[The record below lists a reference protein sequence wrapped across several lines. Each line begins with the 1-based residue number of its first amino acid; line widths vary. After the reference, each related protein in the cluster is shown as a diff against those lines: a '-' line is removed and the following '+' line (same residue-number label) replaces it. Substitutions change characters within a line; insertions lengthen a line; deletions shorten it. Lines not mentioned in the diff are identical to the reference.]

1 MCTSMTNRSYQE
13 VLFSNYKGCKSKKE
27 TVFLKDDEKERV
39 EELSSVDDVSA
50 LLIRFSLDCD
60 GVKKYAYVDSH
71 IVRTM
76 NETILIEVEDNKISK
91 IDIVNFLEPQEYI
104 PSQRWLKQFM
114 KKELNNN
121 LALSNGIDAISGAT
135 LSAVA
140 VTNASRKIL
149 AVDKVLKK
157 NTPQKIVKNEKK

>member
-1 MCTSMTNRSYQE
+1 MTNRSYQE

-27 TVFLKDDEKERV
+27 TVFLKDNEKTEV
-39 EELSSVDDVSA
+39 EKLSNVQDISA
-50 LLIRFSLDCD
+50 LLIRFSIDCN

-76 NETILIEVEDNKISK
+76 NETILIEVEADKVSK

-104 PSQRWLKQFM
+104 PPKRWLSQFK
-114 KKELNNN
+114 KKELNNK
-121 LALSNGIDAISGAT
+121 LALANGIDAISGAT

-140 VTNASRKIL
+140 VTNATRKIL

-157 NTPQKIVKNEKK
+157 NLPQKIVKNEKK

>member
-1 MCTSMTNRSYQE
+1 MTNRSYQE

-27 TVFLKDDEKERV
+27 TVFLKNDEKVKV
-39 EELSSVDDVSA
+39 EELSNVDDVSA
-50 LLIRFSLDCD
+50 LLIRFSIDCN
-60 GVKKYAYVDSH
+60 GIKKYAYVDSH

-76 NETILIEVEDNKISK
+76 NETVLIEVENEKISK

-140 VTNASRKIL
+140 VTNATRKIL

-157 NTPQKIVKNEKK
+157 NLPQKIVKNEKK